1 MKTYKLGNK
10 IKCIIRSFC
19 AGYIGNQEMQYGNQP
34 YTVLKD
40 VEASLTFA
48 EKNKNA
54 KSIFTE
60 LAYNVDSLQEIN
72 ISNVELNDKI
82 LNLIF
87 SKNEDKLCS
96 TMINCMAE
104 DNKIYITAPTDKI
117 CQVFIYDVDG
127 NLESAYGELNDME
140 VSVKNNEDYLVF
152 FSYEG
157 IKSYNLDK
165 QDNFYLTLDLILDG
179 NNNDDL
185 NTSFIHV
192 DKCSLKINKNLYF
205 NKTLNAVDLKF
216 VVIDNKENYITL
228 E

>member
-19 AGYIGNQEMQYGNQP
+19 AGYIGEQEMQYGNQP

-60 LAYNVDSLQEIN
+60 LAYNVDSLQEIS

-117 CQVFIYDVDG
+117 YQVFIYDVDG

-157 IKSYNLDK
+157 TKSYNLDK
-165 QDNFYLTLDLILDG
+165 QDNLYLTLDLILDG
-179 NNNDDL
+179 NSNDDL
-185 NTSFIHV
+185 NTSFIHI
-192 DKCSLKINKNLYF
+192 DQCSLKINKNLYF